1 MSLHARVHVCLSVPA
16 CLRAYACMHTLMRVH
31 VCTSGSVHL
40 RVQKFSVMEIRASCR
55 ILVVKDGRKEQS
67 HTNMREIGADDHF
80 LWNLQALARELKPE
94 RPIRDRGLWWIL
106 AKCDR

>member
-67 HTNMREIGADDHF
+67 HTNMREIGADVHF
-80 LWNLQALARELKPE
+80 LWNLQTLARELLPAHMTQN
-94 RPIRDRGLWWIL
+94 RGLRWIL
-106 AKCDR
+106 ANSDR